1 MTTPTSWLARRSAEA
16 GGGLLAA
23 AIAPLGKLRDAKPL
37 HPRGSV
43 HAAILDVTDP
53 APALGVPMFD
63 QSGPIEC
70 LVRVSRAVGLPPPWP
85 DIGGLAVRL
94 RPQAAA
100 GSRCDLLFASTGR
113 GPVTRWLLAVRRDPV
128 GGTLTTLLPMRSVS
142 GPVQFV
148 LEPQDDVQPTSY
160 HLGWARVGEDWQPLG
175 RLVLGGEVEP
185 VSDPPVRFDPIV
197 NPVDGLENY
206 PTVQRLREPAYRL
219 ARKAWPARL
228 PLRTHR

>member
-1 MTTPTSWLARRSAEA
+1 MTPSTSWVTRRGADA

-23 AIAPLGKLRDAKPL
+23 VIAPLGKLRDAKPL

-43 HAAILDVTDP
+43 HVATLEVTHP

-70 LVRVSRAVGLPPPWP
+70 LARISRAVGLPPPWP

-94 RPQAAA
+94 RPQAAE
-100 GSRCDLLFASTGR
+100 GSRSDLLFASTGR
-113 GPVTRWLLAVRRDPV
+113 GRVTRWLLAVRRDPV
-128 GGTLTTLLPMRSVS
+128 GGTLTTLLPMQSVL

-160 HLGWARVGEDWQPLG
+160 QLGWARPGEEWRPLG
-175 RLVLGGEVEP
+175 RLVLGAEVGP

-197 NPVDGLENY
+197 NPVDGLANY
-206 PTVQRLREPAYRL
+206 PTVQRLREPAYRW
-219 ARKAWPARL
+219 ARKVWPPRL
-228 PLRTHR
+228 PS